1 LADVLGTQIGHYRI
15 DALLG
20 RGGMGEVYRGLDTR
34 LGRLVAIKILP
45 DAGRARAGS
54 VDRFFREARAASA
67 LNPPNIVT
75 IHEAGTT
82 PSGDHYIVQE
92 LVDGR
97 TLRALIEQGIAV
109 EPLAEIARQVALALA
124 TAHAAGIVH
133 RDIKPENI
141 MVRADGFVKVL
152 DFGLA
157 RLLATEQ
164 AEQSTTTT
172 DVDTAPGTILGTAAY
187 MSPEQAEGKP
197 LDQASD
203 VFSFGTMLYELAT
216 GRRPF
221 SGASN
226 FAVMAAIVSQHPAAP
241 ARVNPAVPPALESL
255 VLRML
260 SKERGRRPTA
270 SEIEAEL
277 AGLAGR
283 NVALDPV
290 PAAVIARRTTVGR
303 EPERE
308 ALREAFGRAARGD
321 STFTT
326 VTGEPGMGKTV
337 LVEDFLAELD
347 VNPHRPVVARG
358 RSSERLAGSEA
369 YLPVLEALESL
380 MHPRSGESF
389 AELMKV
395 TAPTWYFHVATL
407 TPDGS
412 TTEQLKADVRTA
424 SQERIKRELAA
435 LFHEISR
442 VRPLVVFFDDL
453 HWADVSTIDLL
464 NYLTARFEGMRVLV
478 LGTYRPSEM
487 AIAQHP
493 FLQIRSD
500 LQSRGILTELAL
512 EFLAREDVERYL
524 AIEFPEHR
532 FPAELA
538 GLVHARTE
546 GNPLFMADLFR
557 YLRDRHVILLDDG
570 RWTLARSVADVEREL
585 PESVR
590 SMIARKIERLDER
603 DRRLLVAASVQG
615 HEFDST
621 TISEALQIDAAE
633 VEERLEA
640 LDRVHVFVKPAGEA
654 EFPDRTLTLRYR
666 FVHILYQNTLYASL
680 QPTRRAALS
689 GKVAASLVQH
699 QGTESAANAAQL
711 AILFEGARNFRAA
724 AAQFLS
730 AAKHA
735 ATGLFAFREA
745 ITLSRRGLKALDGI
759 SEDPVRMQVELGLQ
773 LILGLSL
780 RSIQGWAAPEVE
792 KPYLRARQICQQLGD
807 TPELFP
813 VLWGLTLFHA
823 IRGDLRVF
831 QTLAEQ
837 LLAQA
842 METGKPA
849 NLVAAH
855 QMMASVNEFLG
866 HTVTSNEHADQAI
879 ALHNPDQ
886 HLSFISR
893 FGLDPGMIVR
903 ALSVRPLWFLGYPD
917 QSLVRIQA
925 TVTLARALNHPIS
938 IVFAVCLAENIHL
951 LRGEAAEAV
960 FLGEEMISV
969 CREYGLAQEV
979 EWGRCFQALALA
991 DLGRVDEGVAQ
1002 LRDSLAVQEGMSAG
1016 LLRATFLA
1024 HLAEALLEA
1033 NRPEEGLQAVQ
1044 DGFDAAERGLERYY
1058 VAELHRLRGELLLRT
1073 GDEAAA
1079 ERSFAAA
1086 IDFARVQGAKSL
1098 ELRAVTGLA
1107 RLLHRSSRTADART
1121 LLSGIYGWFTEGHG
1135 TRDLVEA
1142 RTLLDTLR

>member
-1 LADVLGTQIGHYRI
+1 MLGTQIGHYRI

-34 LGRLVAIKILP
+34 LGRVVAIKILNEVSV
-45 DAGRARAGS
+45 GRTGA
-54 VDRFFREARAASA
+54 VERFLREARSASA
-67 LNPPNIVT
+67 LNHPNIVT

-82 PSGDHYIVQE
+82 AAGDHYIVQE

-97 TLRALIEQGIAV
+97 TLRVLIEHGVAL
-109 EPLAEIARQVALALA
+109 EPLTDIARQIALALA
-124 TAHAAGIVH
+124 SAHAAGIVH

-141 MVRADGFVKVL
+141 MVRADGYVKVL

-157 RLLATEQ
+157 RVLASDQ
-164 AEQSTTTT
+164 PEQSTTTT

-187 MSPEQAEGKP
+187 MSPEQAEGQP

-221 SGASN
+221 SGASS

-255 VLRML
+255 ILRML
-260 SKERGRRPTA
+260 SKERARRPTA
-270 SEIEAEL
+270 SEIEIEL
-277 AGLAGR
+277 SALAGR
-283 NVALDPV
+283 GVSLDAA

-303 EPERE
+303 EAERQM
-308 ALREAFGRAARGD
+308 LRDAFTRAVRGQ

-326 VTGEPGMGKTV
+326 VIGEPGMGKTV

-407 TPDGS
+407 SPDGS
-412 TTEQLKADVRTA
+412 STEQLRADVRTA

-435 LFHEISR
+435 LFLEISR

-464 NYLTARFEGMRVLV
+464 NYLTARLEDMRVML

-487 AIAQHP
+487 AIVQHS

-500 LQSRGILTELAL
+500 LQSRGILTELPL
-512 EFLAREDVERYL
+512 DFLAREDVERYL

-538 GLVHARTE
+538 SLVHARTE

-557 YLRDRHVILLDDG
+557 YLRDRRVIALDEG
-570 RWTLARSVADVEREL
+570 RWTLARSVADLEREL

-621 TISEALQIDAAE
+621 TVSEALDTEPAD
-633 VEERLEA
+633 VEERLGT
-640 LDRVHVFVKPAGEA
+640 LDRVHVFVKLIGEA
-654 EFPDRTLTLRYR
+654 EFADRTLTLRYR

-689 GKVAASLVQH
+689 GKVAASIVRH
-699 QGTESAANAAQL
+699 QGSELAAGAAQL
-711 AILFEGARNFRAA
+711 GILFEGARNFRAA
-724 AAQFLS
+724 AEQFLS

-735 ATGLFAFREA
+735 AALFAFREA
-745 ITLSRRGLKALDGI
+745 VTLSRRGLKALDGTP
-759 SEDPVRMQVELGLQ
+759 EDPARMQVELGLQ

-831 QTLAEQ
+831 ETLAEQ

-842 METGKPA
+842 METNQPA

-866 HTVTSNEHADQAI
+866 HTVTSNEHAEKAL

-917 QSLVRIQA
+917 QSLTRIQS
-925 TVTLARALNHPIS
+925 TVTLARALKHPIS
-938 IVFAVCLAENIHL
+938 IVFAVALAENIHL

-960 FLGEEMISV
+960 FLGDEMIAV

-991 DLGRVDEGVAQ
+991 DLGRVEEGVAQ
-1002 LRDSLAVQEGMSAG
+1002 LRDSLAVQEGMYAG
-1016 LLRATFLA
+1016 LLRPTFLA
-1024 HLAEALLEA
+1024 HLAEALLKA
-1033 NRPEEGLQAVQ
+1033 DRPDEGLVAVQ
-1044 DGFDAAERGLERYY
+1044 EGFVAAERGLERYY
-1058 VAELHRLRGELLLRT
+1058 VAELHRLRGELLRRT
-1073 GDEAAA
+1073 GDHQASE
-1079 ERSFAAA
+1079 ESFTAA
-1086 IDFARVQGAKSL
+1086 IEFARVQGAKSL
-1098 ELRAVTGLA
+1098 ELRAATGLA
-1107 RLLHRSSRTADART
+1107 RLLQRSSRTADART

-1135 TRDLVEA
+1135 TRDLIEA
-1142 RTLLDTLR
+1142 RTLLDSLR